1 MLIQKIISYA
11 NFDESFP
18 DSKILLSNV
27 KCYSG
32 ACGLQHDIYKLY
44 IYIYIIYIYIY
55 YIIYILYIYI
65 YIYIYPFATAVYQSA
80 VKLFYFI
87 WSWFYFLVVG
97 LFVESCCD
105 DNKDKIVND

>member
-44 IYIYIIYIYIY
+44 IYIYIIYIYILY
-55 YIIYILYIYI
+55 NIYIIYI

>member
-44 IYIYIIYIYIY
+44 IYIYNIYIYILY
-55 YIIYILYIYI
+55 NIYIIYI